1 MPTREFFAVLKLN
14 ALVAEFIGTFMLVF
28 VGAGAVTFFVANQ
41 PNGDANIIIAALAH
55 SLILVGIIATF
66 GHISGAHVNPAVS
79 LGVTVA
85 GKMNPLAMLVYWVA
99 QFAGGIAAAALIRY
113 IYPNAAVIGQTTP
126 AAGIDGVKV
135 LILEAL
141 MTFFL
146 VSTVIQAAVYGKAG
160 NLAALVIPFT
170 LAGAILLGGA
180 LTGASLNPA
189 RTLGP
194 ALISGQTPEIVFY
207 MVGIFG
213 GGAVAGLLHSVVF
226 RQA

>member
-1 MPTREFFAVLKLN
+1 MPKLN
-14 ALVAEFIGTFMLVF
+14 AIVAEFIGTFMLVL

-79 LGVTVA
+79 LGLTLA
-85 GKMNPLAMLVYWVA
+85 GKFNAIGMVVYWVA
-99 QFAGGIAAAALIRY
+99 QFAGAIAAAAVIRF

-126 AAGIDGVKV
+126 AAGIDGIKV
-135 LILEAL
+135 LVLEGL

-146 VSTVIQAAVYGKAG
+146 VSTVMQAAAYGKAG
-160 NLAALVIPFT
+160 NLAMVVIPFT
-170 LAGAILLGGA
+170 LAGCILFGGA

-194 ALISGQTPEIVFY
+194 ALISGQTPEILFY

-213 GGAVAGLLHSVVF
+213 GGALAGVLHSVLF
-226 RQA
+226 RPA